1 MSYKV
6 EKKIKSRIIITI
18 LLLISISAVIYYLYN
33 KNKTICKILNHFRK
47 KFKPLQIQGFKKN
60 I

>member
-1 MSYKV
+1 MKNVANATHYLNMDTK
-6 EKKIKSRIIITI
+6 E
-18 LLLISISAVIYYLYN
+18 LFNLYN